1 MAFVNDFLKSLAMPI
16 GDLAKW
22 LEEEHQVPVKTT
34 IEKWNSLTGMNIT
47 TTGDVDDVVDQ
58 TINIEKKKKSSNG
71 LDPKACQHVFIA
83 GKRKGQQCTTK
94 PKGDNDRCSSHKN
107 KVKKGESSNSDQETP
122 KKRQVKKVVKSKE
135 TVQTDSESEDDTPK
149 KKPVKKSVFDADTE
163 EEPKPVT
170 KPQKKIPPSS
180 SGSES
185 ESDDEKPAPKKKSQK
200 KVPPPSTDSEE
211 ESD

>member
-34 IEKWNSLTGMNIT
+34 IEKWNELTGMNIT
-47 TTGDVDDVVDQ
+47 TSGDVDVVDQ
-58 TINIEKKKKSSNG
+58 TINIDKKKNSG
-71 LDPKACQHVFIA
+71 LDPKTCQHVFIA
-83 GKRKGQQCTTK
+83 GKRKNQQCTTK
-94 PKGDNDRCSSHKN
+94 PKGGNDRCSSHKN
-107 KVKKGESSNSDQETP
+107 KVKKGESSNSDPETP
-122 KKRQVKKVVKSKE
+122 KNKQHLNKILNGWIYD
-135 TVQTDSESEDDTPK
+135 TGSESEDDAPK
-149 KKPVKKSVFDADTE
+149 KKPVK
-163 EEPKPVT
+163 EPKQVT
-170 KPQKKIPPSS
+170 RPQKKIPP

-185 ESDDEKPAPKKKSQK
+185 ESDDEKPTPKKKSQK